1 MITDYTNIIYDHF
14 SKRVT
19 RDTYQLNKGQ
29 NYLMRLATPLS
40 HYAYEN
46 NNLTIIYFKDGAG
59 ELQRKNRR
67 VKIDQDK
74 FVVTNPSLGWEYIN
88 SKAKPIDVLFIVICE
103 SLRGQFHYFKSTSA
117 MQQLDDPFDQ
127 ANIES
132 FFLEDPLGAAHYKSG
147 QLLQH
152 IHQFSSQSAFHL
164 TNPEELSMNVLESIY
179 QDQHQRYILA
189 KRVQAKKPS
198 TQLETFKRLLVAYEY
213 IHDNINN
220 PISLE
225 ELAKVSSLSKF
236 HLYDSF
242 KNVYGQT
249 PHQYI
254 NRHKVTKAKEYI
266 EQGESS
272 IGEVADLFGFNDI
285 AVFSKLFKKIYGN
298 PPSHYQN

>member
-19 RDTYQLNKGQ
+19 RATYQLDKEQ

-40 HYAYEN
+40 HYPYKN
-46 NNLTIIYFKDGAG
+46 NNLMIIYFKNGAG
-59 ELQRKNRR
+59 ELQWKDKR
-67 VKIDQDK
+67 VKVDREK
-74 FVVTNPSLGWEYIN
+74 FIVTNPSIGWEYVN
-88 SKAKPIDVLFIVICE
+88 PKSRPIDVLCIVICE
-103 SLRGQFHYFKSTSA
+103 ALRKQFHYFESTST
-117 MQQLDDPFDQ
+117 MQQLDNPFGQ
-127 ANIES
+127 VNIDS
-132 FFLEDPLGAAHYKSG
+132 FFLEEPLGAAHYKSG
-147 QLLQH
+147 KLLQR
-152 IHQFSSQSAFHL
+152 IHQFSNESAFHL
-164 TNPEELSMNVLESIY
+164 TDPEELSMNVLTSIY
-179 QDQHQRYILA
+179 EDQYHGYALA

-198 TQLETFKRLLVAYEY
+198 TQLETFKRLLIAYEY
-213 IHDNINN
+213 IHDNISE

-225 ELAKVSSLSKF
+225 ELARVSLLSKF

-254 NRHKVTKAKEYI
+254 NRLKVAKAKEYI
-266 EQGESS
+266 QQGENS

-285 AVFSKLFKKIYGN
+285 CVFSKIFKKIYGN